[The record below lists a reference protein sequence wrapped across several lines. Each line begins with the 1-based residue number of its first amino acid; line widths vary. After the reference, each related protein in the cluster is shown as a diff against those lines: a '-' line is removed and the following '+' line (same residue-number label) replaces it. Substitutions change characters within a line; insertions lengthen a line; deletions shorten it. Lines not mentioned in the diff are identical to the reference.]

1 MTDTKT
7 TNELAETILKL
18 RSEKYSDLPLDLVKK
33 ILEIEENLPDDPN
46 ERLRQI
52 KDAVEQHLG
61 GK

>member
-18 RSEKYSDLPLDLVKK
+18 RAEKYPDLPLALVER
-33 ILEIEENLPDDPN
+33 ILAIEESLPDDPN

-52 KDAVEQHLG
+52 REVVEQHLA

>member
-1 MTDTKT
+1 MTETKT

-18 RSEKYSDLPLDLVKK
+18 RAEKYSDLPLALVER
-33 ILEIEENLPDDPN
+33 ILAIEESLPDDPN

-52 KDAVEQHLG
+52 REVVEQHLA

>member
-1 MTDTKT
+1 MTETKI

-18 RSEKYSDLPLDLVKK
+18 REEKYSDLPLGLVEK
-33 ILEIEENLPDDPN
+33 ILAIEESLPDDPN

-52 KDAVEQHLG
+52 KDAVEQHLA

>member
-1 MTDTKT
+1 MTETKT

-18 RSEKYSDLPLDLVKK
+18 REEKYSDLPLDLVEK
-33 ILEIEENLPDDPN
+33 ILAIEESLPDDPN

-52 KDAVEQHLG
+52 KDAVEQHLA

>member
-1 MTDTKT
+1 MTEAKT

-18 RSEKYSDLPLDLVKK
+18 REEKYSDLPLGLVEK
-33 ILEIEENLPDDPN
+33 ILAIEESLPDDPN

-52 KDAVEQHLG
+52 KDAVEQHLA

>member
-1 MTDTKT
+1 MTDIRT

-18 RSEKYSDLPLDLVKK
+18 RAEKYSDLPLDLVAK
-33 ILEIEENLPDDPN
+33 ILSIEESLPDDPN

-52 KDAVEQHLG
+52 KDAVEQHLA